1 MGSELK
7 DRLDEERWE
16 KHMRSLPQ
24 SKREQYFGTKMLHRL
39 GLTISGEWVEGWCG
53 CGWKYHPSETH
64 GTRLERLRRAH
75 RRGQKHVRDTR

>member
-1 MGSELK
+1 MPPFFNEVAMAPS
-7 DRLDEERWE
+7 
-16 KHMRSLPQ
+16 Q
-24 SKREQYFGTKMLHRL
+24 VLHRL

-75 RRGQKHVRDTR
+75 KRGQNHVRDTR